1 MFEDVQA
8 STALKRAVTQQS
20 DEHAY
25 QELRKEHDLLT
36 SRLGIDMGEVRVE
49 GEDGQ
54 AVDVFGVNVD
64 TAARA
69 MSLVDGGHVCV
80 TAPVYRD
87 AFSCITKSRLAWK
100 KHGFYRA
107 KPGDLPIKAYQ
118 PYNANHHRP
127 MRQLRGEKAEVGPAA
142 RVSRRR
148 TRRRGGGSGRTPRIP
163 RPPACRGT
171 S

>member
-80 TAPVYRD
+80 TPCGSSAGR
-87 AFSCITKSRLAWK
+87 
-100 KHGFYRA
+100 
-107 KPGDLPIKAYQ
+107 
-118 PYNANHHRP
+118 RP
-127 MRQLRGEKAEVGPAA
+127 
-142 RVSRRR
+142 RRR
-148 TRRRGGGSGRTPRIP
+148 PTGARSSSTSPADGAGRRDPSHGPDPRCVL
-163 RPPACRGT
+163 RVHAGHH
-171 S
+171 SALLDALNSVANQWVSLFW

>member
-69 MSLVDGGHVCV
+69 M
-80 TAPVYRD
+80 VYRD